1 MITPRF
7 ECSQTPNTVVINIYC
22 PSVRAADVEIH
33 VDDTLFSLHLN
44 PYFLRLTL
52 PHPVLEDDDSSAKYD
67 AGTGYLTVTLAKAN
81 PGQDFP
87 DLDLLSKLLAPR
99 PATQTQPPQ
108 IEVLG
113 DDDGGEEVE
122 RHLDEVEDLTA
133 RTDALSLE
141 REEILRAAEND
152 WQLPQQVPSDDY
164 PISMTLTH
172 PYGFLSRYG
181 GYFKHAQHTENE
193 INELGGQAETLSL
206 RERRSRRVQHEN
218 AKWDEE
224 HYMADY
230 ADDEYIQELVHW
242 VNPRT
247 QNTESFEF
255 SDQEKAAL
263 LNLPRR
269 EYLSDEAQT
278 RNLYLSLTTILFAAA
293 YEARTTQ
300 GDPTPESA
308 WTICILTPIF
318 SALDGPPY
326 STDPPSSDLI
336 ATLVQS
342 YRRSL
347 SFPLFRSFALAEK
360 CRSDVAALFKQGKR
374 AILRCLLET
383 KHILEH
389 HEVNYVY
396 SKIWVEDFCV
406 WVQSCADEATLQD
419 LGRELQSSQISK
431 ALIGWD
437 LEELESAALEVQE
450 REPDSDDE

>member
-1 MITPRF
+1 MRSRISP
-7 ECSQTPNTVVINIYC
+7 
-22 PSVRAADVEIH
+22 
-33 VDDTLFSLHLN
+33 L
-44 PYFLRLTL
+44 
-52 PHPVLEDDDSSAKYD
+52 
-67 AGTGYLTVTLAKAN
+67 
-81 PGQDFP
+81 
-87 DLDLLSKLLAPR
+87 
-99 PATQTQPPQ
+99 
-108 IEVLG
+108 
-113 DDDGGEEVE
+113 
-122 RHLDEVEDLTA
+122 A
-133 RTDALSLE
+133 RTRFLWNE
-141 REEILRAAEND
+141 RRFSELRKTTGNY
-152 WQLPQQVPSDDY
+152 LQQVPSDDY

-247 QNTESFEF
+247 QNT
-255 SDQEKAAL
+255 
-263 LNLPRR
+263 NLSSSQIKRKR
-269 EYLSDEAQT
+269 HLSDEAQT

-406 WVQSCADEATLQD
+406 WVQSEATLQD